1 MHEYRTAEPQLQQG
15 QNGSFVLYRL
25 FNKHEEEASTPPGF
39 NSEDAD
45 SPSTSSPGNPQ
56 HVPVIIA
63 PVVKAENSIQP
74 ASGKMT
80 HLLATV
86 DNNEP
91 TTAAQGDD
99 PLLDV
104 LAQLPDLQP
113 EQKYDGFPIIA
124 SPMRPY
130 TDHPFVG
137 NVGGQDLSAY
147 INSIIAHQDLED
159 LLLSPALAKTDEH
172 PTERAEPNPTALFM
186 SSNSSNNKRPES
198 NWAKSDSDDV
208 LLIQGSDGTGAAR
221 CSSTTKI
228 LQLDT
233 GGANHDTGAQ
243 SNLACSASAQ
253 VSHLYNQYQLQSESI
268 PEMEPPN
275 TGALCSAGSS
285 NPYPQ
290 HLFNSMVEPS
300 RSDMINSDAF
310 NALKGW
316 AEEPTTQHF
325 TVSEFMDQQQGT
337 AARRIRLVH
346 SIQRAS
352 VTEPVL
358 TSHLESEDE
367 AGSYCSTGS
376 ESVLTSHLESEDE
389 AGPYCSTGSSSANH
403 NKDYANVISKAMAG
417 EAMHIHGGELIPTQV
432 VSSVDVTGKLQ
443 DFPFD
448 EEGISPHGKLPHGGD
463 LRQRLK
469 QEHTKTSQNVHE
481 GLHHSDH
488 VPVAPSLRRR
498 QPAPIGS
505 VVRLLCLALMVILV
519 FVGLWKS
526 SLCKSLNG

>member
-25 FNKHEEEASTPPGF
+25 FNKHEEEASTPPGS

-56 HVPVIIA
+56 HVPGTIT
-63 PVVKAENSIQP
+63 PEVKAENLSQP
-74 ASGKMT
+74 ASGEMA
-80 HLLATV
+80 HLFTTV

-91 TTAAQGDD
+91 TAAQRDD

-113 EQKYDGFPIIA
+113 EQKYDGFPVIT

-137 NVGGQDLSAY
+137 DVGGQDLSAY
-147 INSIIAHQDLED
+147 INSFIAHQDLED
-159 LLLSPALAKTDEH
+159 LLLSPPLAKTDEH
-172 PTERAEPNPTALFM
+172 PTENADGNPTALFM
-186 SSNSSNNKRPES
+186 SSNSSNNKTSPETS
-198 NWAKSDSDDV
+198 WAKSDSHDV
-208 LLIQGSDGTGAAR
+208 LLTQGADGTGAAH
-221 CSSTTKI
+221 CSSAIKI
-228 LQLDT
+228 LQLDA

-243 SNLACSASAQ
+243 TNLPYSASA
-253 VSHLYNQYQLQSESI
+253 YDQYQLLSGFI

-275 TGALCSAGSS
+275 TGALCSAGSW

-300 RSDMINSDAF
+300 RSDMINSDVF
-310 NALKGW
+310 NGIEGW
-316 AEEPTTQHF
+316 AAEPATQHF
-325 TVSEFMDQQQGT
+325 TVSDFMDPQQGN
-337 AARRIRLVH
+337 AARRIRFVH

-358 TSHLESEDE
+358 TYHLESEDE
-367 AGSYCSTGS
+367 AGSYYSTGS
-376 ESVLTSHLESEDE
+376 ESELNSHLESEDE
-389 AGPYCSTGSSSANH
+389 AGPCYNPGSSSTNLT
-403 NKDYANVISKAMAG
+403 NDYANMISKAMAG
-417 EAMHIHGGELIPTQV
+417 EATHVQGGELMPTQV
-432 VSSVDVTGKLQ
+432 VSSVDVTGKLR
-443 DFPFD
+443 DFSFD
-448 EEGISPHGKLPHGGD
+448 EGISPHGKLPHGGD
-463 LRQRLK
+463 LKQRLNK
-469 QEHTKTSQNVHE
+469 QEHTKTNQNAHE
-481 GLHHSDH
+481 GLHHSNR
-488 VPVAPSLRRR
+488 VPGEPSLRRR

-505 VVRLLCLALMVILV
+505 VVRLFCLVLVVILV

-526 SLCKSLNG
+526 SLCKSLNW